1 MLRIITSSFFGKKL
15 ALLLVICCVGISVSG
30 QDYDSDGITDAS
42 DNCPNT
48 PNADQR
54 DADGDGIGDACL
66 IISGVNGDGDVWPDN
81 IDNCNGISNN
91 DQANSS
97 GGRFGDVCDP
107 GVQCSGYCLNGG
119 TAYVTQLFGF
129 AICGCNCTSS
139 FIGDRC
145 QSLASGGFSP
155 NPGGSTGVEIAV
167 SPSSTQSA
175 YLSYLAGSSGPSIE
189 SYATDY
195 DQDGVLNGSDNS
207 PYIANASQTDTD
219 SDGIGDASDN
229 CYNTANADQADADN
243 NGVGDAC
250 DATFPVELISFE
262 AIRGENV
269 VEIHWSTESELNNHY
284 FRLEK
289 GYTPSSLSLIN
300 EVRGA
305 GTTQEFTAYRVED
318 QGATQNNTYYRLSQ
332 VDYNGRSR
340 IIGMVELTSEEASS
354 VPLVTIS
361 PNPASASDQ
370 IQIRISSTT
379 ERQSPHFA
387 VMMYDL
393 KGQLL
398 QERVY
403 AGNASG
409 NQLLLLD
416 LPESIAAG
424 AYIISVISDRWEQ
437 RQTLIIQ

>member
-1 MLRIITSSFFGKKL
+1 MSKKYAFPTLLTWIATWIILGL
-15 ALLLVICCVGISVSG
+15 PALTLHA

-48 PNADQR
+48 PNANQR
-54 DADGDGIGDACL
+54 DADSDGIGDACL
-66 IISGVNGDGDVWPDN
+66 IITGVNGDSDVWPDN
-81 IDNCNGISNN
+81 IDNCASYDNN
-91 DQANSS
+91 DQADADAD
-97 GGRFGDVCDP
+97 GEGDACDTDVVC
-107 GVQCSGYCLNGG
+107 SHINCLNGG
-119 TAYVTQLFGF
+119 TKVYYGPRN
-129 AICGCNCTSS
+129 GCLCSCAPGWTGAS
-139 FIGDRC
+139 C
-145 QSLASGGFSP
+145 QSSTGSSP
-155 NPGGSTGVEIAV
+155 NPGGGGSAGVEIAV
-167 SPSSTQSA
+167 SPSSTQTA
-175 YLSYLAGSSGPSIE
+175 YLSYLAGSSSPSIE